1 MVDHHLENYPV
12 VNEGLD
18 IQIFGIAI
26 GIVLEVLAVDH
37 LGNRPDIFLDFVEH
51 QAGEAIIVVRVLY
64 SERDAVLHLHTF
76 SGRLDPLDLI
86 VVVEVAF
93 QKESVLARHTVA
105 VRTDLLDQQIVAD
118 VLPVHHEFHA
128 LAVRSPVQRCHR
140 THFVGYQ
147 VAHQCPVHKVGQKD
161 PPFVLRQPEDG
172 LLLVKLDQIR
182 LLGPGP
188 SGVST
193 SADGARHLF
202 QITKSAHPV
211 YLEDRFQIV
220 LLGHDLLLVFRVNV
234 NHRKPCP
241 DLYPAVEVIALD
253 YERLGIYHRALRQP
267 HREPDAL
274 LTVAAD
280 PKISDCH

>member
-1 MVDHHLENYPV
+1 M
-12 VNEGLD
+12 
-18 IQIFGIAI
+18 
-26 GIVLEVLAVDH
+26 
-37 LGNRPDIFLDFVEH
+37 
-51 QAGEAIIVVRVLY
+51 
-64 SERDAVLHLHTF
+64 
-76 SGRLDPLDLI
+76 
-86 VVVEVAF
+86 
-93 QKESVLARHTVA
+93 
-105 VRTDLLDQQIVAD
+105 
-118 VLPVHHEFHA
+118 
-128 LAVRSPVQRCHR
+128 
-140 THFVGYQ
+140 
-147 VAHQCPVHKVGQKD
+147 
-161 PPFVLRQPEDG
+161 LRQPEDG

-193 SADGARHLF
+193 STDGARNLF